1 MKTKQVKSIREAI
14 ELSGL
19 KDGMTVSF
27 HHHLRNGDYVLNMV
41 LEQIAA
47 MGIKDLNVNASSV
60 FDTHLPLVEHIKN
73 HVVTGLQTDYMAAG
87 VGRAVSQGILEKPVQ
102 FRTHGGRP
110 SDIALGRTP
119 IDVAFIAAPAADPMG
134 NCSGKYGK
142 SACGS
147 LGYAYPDA
155 MYAKK
160 VVVITDNLVPYP
172 LLDWSIPE
180 SYVDYV
186 VVVDAIGNPKGIVS
200 GTTQITRDPVGL
212 VMASH
217 AAKVIEHSGL
227 LREGF
232 SFQTGAGGASLA
244 AAKFLKDIMLREG
257 VQGSFGLGGITGYM
271 VDMLQA
277 GCFQSL
283 LDVQC
288 FDLKA
293 VESIRSDPRHQEISA
308 FHYASPSHRSA
319 VVDSLDVV
327 ILGATEIDTD
337 FNVNVHTDSN
347 GYIMG
352 GSGGHSDTAAGA
364 KLAMIIAP
372 MFRARLPIVTDHVTC
387 VSTPGC
393 DIDVLV
399 TQGGIAV
406 NDRNEKNVEL
416 KRRLAAAGLPVIDI
430 CELKEKA
437 ERITGQPKRPRQG
450 ERVVAEVISR
460 DGGLLDTIRN
470 VPDAE

>member
-1 MKTKQVKSIREAI
+1 MSKLVNSIREAVA
-14 ELSGL
+14 LSGL

-27 HHHLRNGDYVLNMV
+27 HHHLRNGDFVLNMV
-41 LEQIAA
+41 MEEIANA
-47 MGIKDLNVNASSV
+47 GIKDLTVNASSL
-60 FDTHLPLVEHIKN
+60 FDVHRPLLTHIQNK
-73 HVVTGLQTDYMAAG
+73 VVTGLSADYISAG
-87 VGRAVSQGILEKPVQ
+87 IGRAISQGAMEKPVE

-110 SDIALGRTP
+110 RDIALGRTP
-119 IDVAFIAAPAADPMG
+119 IDVAFIAAPAADKMG
-134 NCSGKYGK
+134 NCTGKYGK

-147 LGYAYPDA
+147 LGYAFADA

-160 VVVITDNLVPYP
+160 VVVITDQLMDYP
-172 LLDWSIPE
+172 LQDWSISE

-186 VVVDAIGNPKGIVS
+186 VAVDAIGDPKGIVS

-217 AAKVIEHSGL
+217 AAKVIEASGL
-227 LREGF
+227 LKDGF

-244 AAKFLKDIMLREG
+244 AAKYLKDIMLEKKI
-257 VQGSFGLGGITGYM
+257 QGSFGLGGITGYL

-277 GCFQSL
+277 GCFRNL

-293 VESIRSDPRHQEISA
+293 VESIRSDPRHQEITA
-308 FHYASPSHRSA
+308 MHYAAPGERSA
-319 VVDSLDVV
+319 VVDNLDVV

-364 KLAMIIAP
+364 KLSMIIAP
-372 MFRARLPIVTDHVTC
+372 MFRARLPIVTDRVTC
-387 VSTPGC
+387 ISTPGES
-393 DIDVLV
+393 IDVLV

-406 NDRNEKNVEL
+406 NPRRAEL
-416 KRRLAAAGLPVIDI
+416 KQRLVDAGLPIVDI
-430 CELKEKA
+430 HELKEKA
-437 ERITGQPKRPRQG
+437 ERITGKPATLPKG
-450 ERVVAEVISR
+450 DRVVANVIGR
-460 DGGLLDTIRN
+460 EGNLQDVIYN
-470 VPDAE
+470 VSK

>member
-1 MKTKQVKSIREAI
+1 MSKLVNSIREAVQ
-14 ELSGL
+14 LAGL

-27 HHHLRNGDYVLNMV
+27 HHHLRNGDFVLNMV
-41 LEQIAA
+41 MEEIAA
-47 MGIKDLNVNASSV
+47 LGLKDIFVNASSL
-60 FDTHLPLVEHIKN
+60 FDAHTPILEHIEN
-73 HVVTGLQTDYMAAG
+73 HVVTGISADYIAAG
-87 VGRAVSQGILEKPVQ
+87 VGRAISQGIMEKPVQ

-119 IDVAFIAAPAADPMG
+119 IDVAFIAAPTADPMG

-147 LGYAYPDA
+147 LGYAYADA
-155 MYAKK
+155 MFAKK

-172 LLDWSIPE
+172 LMDFSISE
-180 SYVDYV
+180 DFVDYV
-186 VVVDAIGNPKGIVS
+186 VTVDAIGNPKGIVS

-212 VMASH
+212 VMAAN
-217 AAKVIEHSGL
+217 AAKVIEASGL
-227 LREGF
+227 LKDGF

-244 AAKFLKDIMLREG
+244 AAKFLQDIMLQKG
-257 VQGSFGLGGITGYM
+257 IQGSFALGGITGYL

-277 GCFQSL
+277 GCFKSL

-293 VESIRSDPRHQEISA
+293 VESIRTNPNHQEISA
-308 FHYASPSHRSA
+308 LQYASPSSKSA
-319 VVDSLDVV
+319 AVDSLDVV
-327 ILGATEIDTD
+327 ILGATEIDTN

-364 KLAMIIAP
+364 KLSMIIAP
-372 MFRARLPIVTDHVTC
+372 MFRARLPIVTDKVNC
-387 VSTPGC
+387 ISTPGE

-406 NDRNEKNVEL
+406 NPKNVEL
-416 KRRLAAAGLPVIDI
+416 TQRLKDAGLPIVDI
-430 CELKEKA
+430 HELKEKT
-437 ERITGQPKRPRQG
+437 ERITGAPKAIAKG
-450 ERVVAEVISR
+450 DRVVAEVISR
-460 DGGLLDTIRN
+460 YGDPLDKIYN
-470 VPDAE
+470 VPV

>member
-1 MKTKQVKSIREAI
+1 MSKLVNSIREAVQ
-14 ELSGL
+14 LAGL

-41 LEQIAA
+41 METITQL
-47 MGIKDLNVNASSV
+47 GIRDLNVNASSV
-60 FDTHLPLVEHIKN
+60 FDAHAPLLEHIQN
-73 HVVTGLQTDYMAAG
+73 GVVTNLSADYIAAT
-87 VGRAVSQGILEKPVQ
+87 VGRAISRGILPNPVQ

-110 SDIALGRTP
+110 SDISLGRTP
-119 IDVAFIAAPAADPMG
+119 IDVAFIAAPTADPMG

-147 LGYAYPDA
+147 LGYAFADA

-160 VVVITDNLVPYP
+160 VIVITDNLVPYP
-172 LLDWSIPE
+172 MQDYSISE
-180 SYVDYV
+180 DYVDYV
-186 VVVDAIGNPKGIVS
+186 VTVDAIGDPKGIVS
-200 GTTQITRDPVGL
+200 GTTRITRDPVGL

-217 AAKVIEHSGL
+217 AAKVIEASGL
-227 LREGF
+227 LTDGF

-244 AAKFLKDIMLREG
+244 AAKFLKDIMLQKG
-257 VQGSFGLGGITGYM
+257 IQGSFGLGGITGYM
-271 VDMLQA
+271 VDMLRS
-277 GCFQSL
+277 GCFRSL
-283 LDVQC
+283 MDVQC
-288 FDLKA
+288 FDLEA
-293 VESIRSDPRHQEISA
+293 VESLRTDPRHQEISA
-308 FHYASPSHRSA
+308 MQYASPSSRSA

-364 KLAMIIAP
+364 KLSMIIAP
-372 MFRARLPIVTDHVTC
+372 MFRARLPIVTDRVTC
-387 VSTPGC
+387 ISTPGK

-406 NDRNEKNVEL
+406 NPAKAELRDRLV
-416 KRRLAAAGLPVIDI
+416 AAGLPVVDI
-430 CELKEKA
+430 HQLKEKT
-437 ERITGQPKRPRQG
+437 ERITGAPQKLPKG
-450 ERVVAEVISR
+450 DRVVAEVISR
-460 DGGLLDTIRN
+460 YGDLQDQIYN
-470 VPDAE
+470 VR

>member
-1 MKTKQVKSIREAI
+1 MSKLVNSIREAI
-14 ELSGL
+14 QLSGL

-27 HHHLRNGDYVLNMV
+27 HHHLRNGDFVLNMV
-41 LEQIAA
+41 MEQIAA
-47 MGIKDLNVNASSV
+47 LGLKDINVNASSL
-60 FDTHLPLVEHIKN
+60 FDTHLPLQEHIEN
-73 HVVTGLQTDYMAAG
+73 SVVTGIAADYISAPLG
-87 VGRAVSQGILEKPVQ
+87 KLISRGILKKPVQ

-110 SDIALGRTP
+110 SDICQGKTP
-119 IDVAFIAAPAADPMG
+119 IDVAFIAAPTADPMG

-147 LGYAYPDA
+147 LGYAYADA
-155 MYAKK
+155 MHAKK

-172 LLDWSIPE
+172 LMDFSISE
-180 SYVDYV
+180 DFVDYV
-186 VVVDAIGNPKGIVS
+186 VTVDAIGNPKGIVS

-212 VMASH
+212 VMAQH
-217 AAKVIEHSGL
+217 AARVIQNSGL
-227 LREGF
+227 LKDGF

-244 AAKFLKDIMLREG
+244 AAKFLKDIMLKEG
-257 VQGSFGLGGITGYM
+257 IQGSFGLGGITGYM

-277 GCFQSL
+277 GCFKSL
-283 LDVQC
+283 MDVQC

-293 VESIRSDPRHQEISA
+293 VESLRTNPNHQEISA
-308 FHYASPSHRSA
+308 MQYASPSSRSA

-364 KLAMIIAP
+364 KLSMIIAP
-372 MFRARLPIVTDHVTC
+372 MFRARLPIVTDHVNC
-387 VSTPGC
+387 ISTPGK

-406 NDRNEKNVEL
+406 NPKNREL
-416 KRRLAAAGLPVIDI
+416 TQRLKDAGLPIIDI
-430 CELKEKA
+430 HELKEKT
-437 ERITGQPKRPRQG
+437 ERITGKPKAIAKG
-450 ERVVAEVISR
+450 DRVVADVISR
-460 DGGLLDTIRN
+460 DGDLLDQIYN
-470 VPDAE
+470 VPV

>member
-1 MKTKQVKSIREAI
+1 MSKLVNSIREAI
-14 ELSGL
+14 GLAGL

-27 HHHLRNGDYVLNMV
+27 HHHLRNGDFVLNMV
-41 LEQIAA
+41 MEEIAQL
-47 MGIKDLNVNASSV
+47 GIKDLTVNASSL
-60 FDTHLPLVEHIKN
+60 FDVHSPLLKHIENK
-73 HVVTGLQTDYMAAG
+73 VVTGLAADYIAAG
-87 VGRAVSQGILEKPVQ
+87 LGRAISQGVLDKPVQ

-110 SDIALGRTP
+110 KDIATGRTP
-119 IDVAFIAAPAADPMG
+119 IDVAFIAAPTADPMG

-147 LGYAYPDA
+147 LGYAYADA

-160 VVVITDNLVPYP
+160 VVVITDNLVSYP
-172 LLDWSIPE
+172 LQDWSISE

-186 VVVDAIGNPKGIVS
+186 VAVDAIGDPKGIVS
-200 GTTQITRDPVGL
+200 GTTRITRDPVGL

-217 AAKVIEHSGL
+217 AAKVIEASGL
-227 LREGF
+227 LKDGF

-244 AAKFLKDIMLREG
+244 AAKFLKDIMLEKNIR
-257 VQGSFGLGGITGYM
+257 GSFGLGGITGYM

-293 VESIRSDPRHQEISA
+293 VESLRNDPRHQEISSM
-308 FHYASPSHRSA
+308 HYAAPGERSA

-364 KLAMIIAP
+364 KLSMIIAP
-372 MFRARLPIVTDHVTC
+372 MFRARMPIVTDQVTC
-387 VSTPGC
+387 ISTPGEN
-393 DIDVLV
+393 IDVLV

-406 NDRNEKNVEL
+406 NPARVEL
-416 KRRLAAAGLPVIDI
+416 REQLTAAGLPVVDI
-430 CELKEKA
+430 QELKEKT
-437 ERITGQPKRPRQG
+437 ERITGAPRKLPHG
-450 ERVVAEVISR
+450 DRVVAEVIGRNGNLQDRIYS
-460 DGGLLDTIRN
+460 IR
-470 VPDAE
+470 

>member
-1 MKTKQVKSIREAI
+1 MSKRVNSIREAVQ
-14 ELSGL
+14 LAGL

-41 LEQIAA
+41 MDTIAQL
-47 MGIKDLNVNASSV
+47 GIRDLNVNASSV
-60 FDTHLPLVEHIKN
+60 FDAHAPLLEHMRSG
-73 HVVTGLQTDYMAAG
+73 VVTNLSADYIAAT
-87 VGRAVSQGILEKPVQ
+87 VGRAISRGILPNPVQ

-110 SDIALGRTP
+110 SDISLGRTP
-119 IDVAFIAAPAADPMG
+119 IDVAFIAAPTADPMG

-147 LGYAYPDA
+147 LGYAFADA

-160 VVVITDNLVPYP
+160 VIVITDNLVPYP
-172 LLDWSIPE
+172 MQDYSISE
-180 SYVDYV
+180 DYVDYV
-186 VVVDAIGNPKGIVS
+186 VTVDAIGDPKGIVS
-200 GTTQITRDPVGL
+200 GTTRITRDPVGL

-217 AAKVIEHSGL
+217 AAKVIEASGL
-227 LREGF
+227 LTDGF

-244 AAKFLKDIMLREG
+244 AAKFLKDIMLKKG
-257 VQGSFGLGGITGYM
+257 IQGSFGLGGITGYM
-271 VDMLQA
+271 VDMLRS
-277 GCFQSL
+277 GCFRSL
-283 LDVQC
+283 MDVQC
-288 FDLKA
+288 FDLEA
-293 VESIRSDPRHQEISA
+293 VESLRTDPRHQEISA
-308 FHYASPSHRSA
+308 MQYASPSSRSA

-364 KLAMIIAP
+364 KLSMIIAP
-372 MFRARLPIVTDHVTC
+372 MFRARLPIVTDRVTC
-387 VSTPGC
+387 ISTPGK

-406 NDRNEKNVEL
+406 NPAKAELRDRLV
-416 KRRLAAAGLPVIDI
+416 AAGLPVVDI
-430 CELKEKA
+430 HQLKEKT
-437 ERITGQPKRPRQG
+437 EQITGAPQKLPKG
-450 ERVVAEVISR
+450 DRVVAEVISR
-460 DGGLLDTIRN
+460 YGDLQDQIYN
-470 VPDAE
+470 VR

>member
-1 MKTKQVKSIREAI
+1 MSKVVSCVKEAVR
-14 ELSGL
+14 LAGL

-27 HHHLRNGDYVLNMV
+27 HHHLRNGDFVLNMV
-41 LEQIAA
+41 MDEIAA
-47 MGIKDLNVNASSV
+47 QGYKDINVNASSL
-60 FDTHLPLVEHIKN
+60 FDVHTPLLEHIKN
-73 HVVTGLQTDYMAAG
+73 GVVTGISADYIAAG
-87 VGRAVSQGILEKPVQ
+87 LGRAISQGIMEKPVQ

-110 SDIALGRTP
+110 SDISLGRTP
-119 IDVAFIAAPAADPMG
+119 IDVAFIAAPTADTMG

-147 LGYAYPDA
+147 LGYAYADA

-172 LLDWSIPE
+172 LQDFSISEDW
-180 SYVDYV
+180 VDYV
-186 VVVDAIGNPKGIVS
+186 VCVDAIGNPKGIVS

-217 AAKVIEHSGL
+217 AAQVIAHSGL
-227 LREGF
+227 LKDGF

-244 AAKFLKDIMLREG
+244 AAKFLKDIMLEKG
-257 VQGSFGLGGITGYM
+257 IQGSFGLGGITGYM

-277 GCFQSL
+277 GCFRNL
-283 LDVQC
+283 MDVQC

-308 FHYASPSHRSA
+308 MHYASPSSRSA

-327 ILGATEIDTD
+327 ILGATQIDTD

-364 KLAMIIAP
+364 KLSMIIAP
-372 MFRARLPIVTDHVTC
+372 MFRARLPIVTDRVTC
-387 VSTPGC
+387 ISTPGK

-406 NDRNEKNVEL
+406 NPKNGEL
-416 KRRLAAAGLPVIDI
+416 TQRLKDAGLPIVDI
-430 CELKEKA
+430 RELKEKT
-437 ERITGQPKRPRQG
+437 EQITGTPRTLPKG
-450 ERVVAEVISR
+450 DRVVAEVISR
-460 DGGLLDTIRN
+460 YGDLQDQIFN
-470 VPDAE
+470 VK

>member
-1 MKTKQVKSIREAI
+1 MSKLVNSIREAI
-14 ELSGL
+14 GLAGL

-27 HHHLRNGDYVLNMV
+27 HHHLRNGDFVLNMV
-41 LEQIAA
+41 MEEIAQL
-47 MGIKDLNVNASSV
+47 GIKDLTVNASSL
-60 FDTHLPLVEHIKN
+60 FDVHSPLLKHIENK
-73 HVVTGLQTDYMAAG
+73 VVTGLAADYIAAG
-87 VGRAVSQGILEKPVQ
+87 LGRAISQGILDKPVQ

-110 SDIALGRTP
+110 KDIATGRTP
-119 IDVAFIAAPAADPMG
+119 IDVAFIAAPTADPMG

-147 LGYAYPDA
+147 LGYAYADA

-160 VVVITDNLVPYP
+160 VVVITDNLVSYP
-172 LLDWSIPE
+172 LQDWSISE

-186 VVVDAIGNPKGIVS
+186 VAVDAIGDPKGIVS
-200 GTTQITRDPVGL
+200 GTTRITRDPVGL

-217 AAKVIEHSGL
+217 AAKVIEASGL
-227 LREGF
+227 LKDGF

-244 AAKFLKDIMLREG
+244 AAKFLKDIMLEKSIR
-257 VQGSFGLGGITGYM
+257 GSFGLGGITGYM

-293 VESIRSDPRHQEISA
+293 VESLRNDPRHQEISA
-308 FHYASPSHRSA
+308 MHYAAPGERSA

-364 KLAMIIAP
+364 KLSMIIAP
-372 MFRARLPIVTDHVTC
+372 MFRARMPIVTDQVTC
-387 VSTPGC
+387 ISTPGEN
-393 DIDVLV
+393 IDVLV

-406 NDRNEKNVEL
+406 NPARVEL
-416 KRRLAAAGLPVIDI
+416 REQLTAAGLPVVDI
-430 CELKEKA
+430 QELKEKT
-437 ERITGQPKRPRQG
+437 ERITGAPRKLPHG
-450 ERVVAEVISR
+450 DRVVAEVIGRNGNLQDRIYS
-460 DGGLLDTIRN
+460 IR
-470 VPDAE
+470 

>member
-1 MKTKQVKSIREAI
+1 MNKMVRSLREAI
-14 ELSGL
+14 QFAGL

-27 HHHLRNGDYVLNMV
+27 HHHLRNGDFVLNMV
-41 LEQIAA
+41 MAEIAEL
-47 MGIKDLNVNASSV
+47 GCKDIFVNASSL
-60 FDTHLPLVEHIKN
+60 FDVHMPLLEHIEN
-73 HVVTGLQTDYMAAG
+73 GVVTGVSADYISAG
-87 VGRAVSQGILEKPVQ
+87 LGKAFSQGVLEKPVQ

-110 SDIALGRTP
+110 SDISQGNTP
-119 IDVAFIAAPAADPMG
+119 IDVAFIAAPSADPMG

-147 LGYAYPDA
+147 LGYAFADA
-155 MYAKK
+155 MFAKK
-160 VVVITDNLVPYP
+160 VIVITDNLMPYP
-172 LLDWSIPE
+172 LQDWSISE
-180 SYVDYV
+180 DWVDYV
-186 VVVDAIGNPKGIVS
+186 VTVDAIGNPKGIVS

-212 VMASH
+212 VMAAH

-227 LREGF
+227 LKDGF

-244 AAKFLKDIMLREG
+244 AAKFLKDIMLEKKI
-257 VQGSFGLGGITGYM
+257 QGSFGLGGITGYM

-277 GCFQSL
+277 GCFRNL
-283 LDVQC
+283 MDVQC

-293 VESIRSDPRHQEISA
+293 VESIRNDPRHMEISA
-308 FHYASPSHRSA
+308 MQYASPASRSA

-364 KLAMIIAP
+364 KLSMIIAP
-372 MFRARLPIVTDHVTC
+372 MFRARLPIVTDKVTC
-387 VSTPGC
+387 ISTPGEN
-393 DIDVLV
+393 IDVLV

-406 NDRNEKNVEL
+406 NPKNVEL
-416 KRRLAAAGLPVIDI
+416 TQRLKDAGLPIVDI
-430 CELKEKA
+430 RELKEKT
-437 ERITGQPKRPRQG
+437 ERITGTPRHLPKG
-450 ERVVAEVISR
+450 DRVVAEVI
-460 DGGLLDTIRN
+460 GRN
-470 VPDAE
+470 SQLQDVIYNVL